1 MHKYHMKKYYF
12 LLLAMLMGLTVTA
25 QTPHEIL
32 EKMSRAMDYDKSV
45 GMAMTMDMKIPI
57 LGTYSTRTYTLGDK
71 MRMEVTAKGKKGIVW
86 EDGNIAYSYDA
97 SKNTITITEFKAQG
111 GGGSTDDDDGL
122 GMALSVTKG
131 YDVKLLRETDEYWE
145 FRCNKRKDNTNKDA
159 PKQID
164 LSVRKGSYFLRE
176 MKTSMRGV
184 TVTMRDFVLGVKE
197 EDVTFDIN
205 QYKGAKIVDKRG
217 EEKKE

>member
-1 MHKYHMKKYYF
+1 MATA
-12 LLLAMLMGLTVTA
+12 LVSLMAWA

-32 EKMSRAMDYDKSV
+32 EKMSQAMDHDKSV

-111 GGGSTDDDDGL
+111 GGEFTDDDDNGL

-145 FRCNKRKDNTNKDA
+145 FRCNKRKDNTDKDA

-164 LSVRKGSYFLRE
+164 LSVQKGSYFIRE
-176 MKTSMRGV
+176 MKTSMKGV
-184 TVTMRDFVLGVKE
+184 SVSMRDFSFDVTE
-197 EDVTFDIN
+197 EDVTFDISR
-205 QYKGAKIVDKRG
+205 YKDAKIVDKRG
-217 EEKKE
+217 EEKKQQ

>member
-1 MHKYHMKKYYF
+1 MKK
-12 LLLAMLMGLTVTA
+12 LVLTVAAALVSLMAWA

-32 EKMSRAMDYDKSV
+32 EKMSRAMDHDKAV

-86 EDGNIAYSYDA
+86 EDGNITYSYDA
-97 SKNTITITEFKAQG
+97 TKNTITITEFKAQG
-111 GGGSTDDDDGL
+111 GGASSEDDDDGL

-145 FRCNKRKDNTNKDA
+145 FRCNKRKDNTDKDA

-164 LSVRKGSYFLRE
+164 LSVQKGSYFLRE
-176 MKTSMRGV
+176 MKTSMKGV
-184 TVTMRDFVLGVKE
+184 SVSMRDFSFDVTE
-197 EDVTFDIN
+197 EDVTLDIS
-205 QYKGAKIVDKRG
+205 QYKDAKIVDKRV
-217 EEKKE
+217 EEKKQQ

>member
-1 MHKYHMKKYYF
+1 MHKYHMKKYFF
-12 LLLAMLMGLTVTA
+12 LLLAMLMGLSVAA

-32 EKMSRAMDYDKSV
+32 EKMSRAMDHDKSV

-131 YDVKLLRETDEYWE
+131 YDVKLLRETDDYWE
-145 FRCNKRKDNTNKDA
+145 FRCNKRKDNTDKDA

-164 LSVRKGSYFLRE
+164 LSVQKGSYFLRE
-176 MKTSMRGV
+176 MKTSMKGV
-184 TVTMRDFVLGVKE
+184 TVTMRDFSFDVTE
-197 EDVTFDIN
+197 DDVTFDIS
-205 QYKGAKIVDKRG
+205 QYKDAKIVDKRG
-217 EEKKE
+217 AEKTQ

>member
-1 MHKYHMKKYYF
+1 MKRIV
-12 LLLAMLMGLTVTA
+12 LLLTVLLWGLSVAA

-32 EKMSRAMDYDKSV
+32 EKMSRAMDHDKSV

-97 SKNTITITEFKAQG
+97 SKNTITINEFKSNG
-111 GGGSTDDDDGL
+111 GGEITDDDDNGL

-145 FRCNKRKDNTNKDA
+145 FRCNKRKDNTDKDA

-164 LSVRKGSYFLRE
+164 LSVQKGSYFLRE
-176 MKTSMRGV
+176 MKTSMKGV
-184 TVTMRDFVLGVKE
+184 TVTMRDFSFDVNK

-205 QYKGAKIVDKRG
+205 KYKDAKIVDKRG
-217 EEKKE
+217 EEKKK

>member
-1 MHKYHMKKYYF
+1 MKRIV
-12 LLLAMLMGLTVTA
+12 LLLTVLLWGLSVAA

-32 EKMSRAMDYDKSV
+32 EKMSRAMDHDKSV

-57 LGTYSTRTYTLGDK
+57 LGTYTTRTYTLGDK

-111 GGGSTDDDDGL
+111 GGEFTDDDDNGL

-145 FRCNKRKDNTNKDA
+145 FRCNKRKDNTDKDA

-164 LSVRKGSYFLRE
+164 LSVQKGSYFLRE
-176 MKTSMRGV
+176 MKTSMEGV
-184 TVTMRDFVLGVKE
+184 TVTMRDFSFDVTE

-205 QYKGAKIVDKRG
+205 KYKDAKIVDKRG
-217 EEKKE
+217 EEKKK

>member
-1 MHKYHMKKYYF
+1 MAVAAA
-12 LLLAMLMGLTVTA
+12 LVSLMAWA

-32 EKMSRAMDYDKSV
+32 EKMSQAMDHDKSA

-57 LGTYSTRTYTLGDK
+57 LGTYSVRTYTLGDK
-71 MRMEVTAKGKKGIVW
+71 MRMDVTVKGKKQVVW
-86 EDGNIAYSYDA
+86 EDGDIAYSYDS
-97 SKNTITITEFKAQG
+97 SKNTITVSEFKAQG
-111 GGGSTDDDDGL
+111 GGGESSEDDDGL

-131 YDVKLLRETDEYWE
+131 YDVKLLRETDEYWA

-164 LSVRKGSYFLRE
+164 LSVQKDSYFLRE

-205 QYKGAKIVDKRG
+205 MYKDAKIVDKRG
-217 EEKKE
+217 EEKKK

>member
-1 MHKYHMKKYYF
+1 MKK
-12 LLLAMLMGLTVTA
+12 LVMAVAAALVSLMAWA

-32 EKMSRAMDYDKSV
+32 EKMSQAMDHDKSA

-57 LGTYSTRTYTLGDK
+57 LGTYSVRTYTLGDK
-71 MRMEVTAKGKKGIVW
+71 MRMDVTVKGKKQVVW
-86 EDGNIAYSYDA
+86 EDGDIAYSYDS
-97 SKNTITITEFKAQG
+97 SKNTITVSEFKAQG
-111 GGGSTDDDDGL
+111 GGGESSEDDDGL

-131 YDVKLLRETDEYWE
+131 YDVKLLRETDEYWA

-164 LSVRKGSYFLRE
+164 LSVQKDSYFLRE

-205 QYKGAKIVDKRG
+205 MYKDAKIVDKRG
-217 EEKKE
+217 EEKKK